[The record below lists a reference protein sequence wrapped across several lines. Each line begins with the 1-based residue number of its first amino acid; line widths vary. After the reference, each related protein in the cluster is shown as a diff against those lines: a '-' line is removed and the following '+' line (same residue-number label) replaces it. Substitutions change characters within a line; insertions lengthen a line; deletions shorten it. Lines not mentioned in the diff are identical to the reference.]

1 MYKDVIGYEDEY
13 EISNTGIIRSK
24 DRLCI
29 DSLGRKRF
37 RKGIELRPD
46 IAQNGYY
53 RVTLCRGG
61 RKNQQYLHRLIAIHF
76 ISNPEN
82 KPQINHKDGD
92 KLNNS
97 VDNLEW
103 VTVKEN
109 TVHAYKNDL
118 INVRSGK
125 RHHNHGVFGSKSKRA
140 KKVLRTNIKTG
151 EEKIYGSLIETVKDG
166 FTKSE
171 VSRSCNHG
179 GIHKGHKFD
188 FIT

>member
-1 MYKDVIGYEDEY
+1 MYKYVIGYEDEY

-37 RKGIELRPD
+37 RKGKELRPD

-103 VTVKEN
+103 VTAKEN

-151 EEKIYGSLIETVKDG
+151 EEKIYGALIETVKDG

>member
-53 RVTLCRGG
+53 RVTLCKGG
-61 RKNQQYLHRLIAIHF
+61 RKKQQYLHRLIAIHF

-151 EEKIYGSLIETVKDG
+151 EEKIYGALIETVKDG